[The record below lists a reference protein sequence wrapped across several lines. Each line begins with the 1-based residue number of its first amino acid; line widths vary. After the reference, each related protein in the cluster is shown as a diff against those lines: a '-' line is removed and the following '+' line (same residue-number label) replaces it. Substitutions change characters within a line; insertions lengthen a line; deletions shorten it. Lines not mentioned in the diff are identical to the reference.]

1 MAKIYDYLSFN
12 DKKGAGIPGAYNFED
27 KLKYIDIDIFG
38 KPEEYEELNDAS
50 LHLSYSVQLILKKSG
65 IDMLIFTVTDME
77 LEFEVD
83 DYPNENKQFD
93 VDLIPGKTIDFSQIK
108 TEEGSTLIPTYPDK
122 AEIDMKKSTNPRNW
136 EITIH
141 FGSNR
146 GY

>member
-12 DKKGAGIPGAYNFED
+12 DKRGAGIPGAYNFED
-27 KLKYIDIDIFG
+27 KLKYIDIDIFN
-38 KPEEYEELNDAS
+38 KPEEYDALNDAS
-50 LHLSYSVQLILKKSG
+50 LHLNYSVQLHLKKSG
-65 IDMLIFTVTDME
+65 IDMLVFTVTDME

-108 TEEGSTLIPTYPDK
+108 TEEGDHLIPSYPDK
-122 AEIDMKKSTNPRNW
+122 AEIDMKKSTNPMNW

-146 GY
+146 RY